1 VAEVTGVLKTSEV
14 QYCFSME
21 ILNSIH
27 EIGSRTIF
35 INNKEEKDE

>member
-27 EIGSRTIF
+27 EIGSRTI
-35 INNKEEKDE
+35 ILISLVQK